1 MKNPAGSVQKRRRP
15 RRCGDSPCV
24 ARPEGQPCAA
34 GRQVG
39 ALQGGGIPT
48 RATSHGGTRSLASMN
63 VEGAPIRNGNRRS
76 KKRPTPRHRETG
88 ALQGGRI
95 RTRATS
101 CGGTRSL
108 ASMNVEGTPI
118 RNGNQRS
125 KKRPTPRHR
134 ETGALQGGRIRTR
147 ATSCGG
153 TRFADPTLL
162 DHPSGCTACR
172 LSSLRFGSR
181 VHERRRDAHSK
192 TEAKVR
198 RNAQPVPPQNRSEA
212 KITRAK
218 PSLKHS
224 RARDLFARAYVCPL
238 LPTGRAIDSSSLI
251 ARPGNET

>member
-1 MKNPAGSVQKRRRP
+1 VRSTARRAAVRRGEASRRPSRRRYPNARDLPWRDAVPRVHERRRGAHSKRKPKFEGTPNP
-15 RRCGDSPCV
+15 RRRGP
-24 ARPEGQPCAA
+24 
-34 GRQVG
+34 G
-39 ALQGGGIPT
+39 ALQRRRYPT
-48 RATSHGGTRSLASMN
+48 STTSHGGTRALASMN
-63 VEGAPIRNGNRRS
+63 VEETPIRNGNR
-76 KKRPTPRHRETG
+76 
-88 ALQGGRI
+88 
-95 RTRATS
+95 
-101 CGGTRSL
+101 
-108 ASMNVEGTPI
+108 
-118 RNGNQRS
+118 RS